1 MRNAFSLIALT
12 AVLAACS
19 QAEEPAS
26 APETAAEPVVTTQA
40 SPESLDHGALD
51 QAGLR
56 DVCRAAIA
64 TVNELPAALI
74 DVDGV
79 ETLDEGE
86 AVNLSWRAPVDG
98 GRAQAQCRVEGDVVV
113 WRLTGLPDPEAQV
126 WRTGPTDPIVRYV
139 RETDQITII
148 QTLPDGTS
156 SQAQVSVNTEEEA
169 R

>member
-1 MRNAFSLIALT
+1 MKRTS
-12 AVLAACS
+12 AVLLMFALAACS
-19 QAEEPAS
+19 QADEPAS
-26 APETAAEPVVTTQA
+26 APETAAEPAVVTQA
-40 SPESLDHGALD
+40 SPEALD

-64 TVNELPAALI
+64 TVNELPVALI

-113 WRLTGLPDPEAQV
+113 WRLTGLPDPAAQV
-126 WRTGPTDPIVRYV
+126 WRTGLADPIVRYV
-139 RETDQITII
+139 RENGQITII
-148 QTLPDGTS
+148 QTFPDGTS
-156 SQAQVSVNTEEEA
+156 SQTQVSANTEEEA

>member
-12 AVLAACS
+12 ALLTACG

-26 APETAAEPVVTTQA
+26 APETAAEPAVVTQA
-40 SPESLDHGALD
+40 SPEALD

-64 TVNELPAALI
+64 TVNELPVALI

-139 RETDQITII
+139 REGEAVTII